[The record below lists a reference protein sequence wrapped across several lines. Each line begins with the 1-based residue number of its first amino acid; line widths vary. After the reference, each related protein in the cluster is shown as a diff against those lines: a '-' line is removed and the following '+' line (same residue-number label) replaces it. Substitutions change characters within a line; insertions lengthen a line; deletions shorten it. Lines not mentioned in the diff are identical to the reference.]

1 MKESQKIRLFSVIF
15 LIVFSLSVFVTNHV
29 TRNLLDEDTSGD
41 LLLANCM
48 YDEKTLIPEDWFF
61 GNEFRIYSQLIW
73 APFFALFSDWGTV
86 RFCGTLVIQ
95 LLYLASFVF
104 MMRSARLKKSTILFG
119 CILLLLPYCVVY
131 GRIILYHSHYTM
143 YITFVFLILGLI
155 FRITGGKTKKNRV
168 VPGILLAVCCI
179 FSSLSGIREIYIF
192 LGPLCALTFWQ
203 LIVNRKKDFLLPSLF
218 CLMMGVAGWMINR
231 FVILDMIHVGV
242 ENASKIEFK
251 GISKVYMTLFAVFRQ
266 FGYRSGVNRLSFLG
280 IMSLAGIAVTVYV
293 LIRSGEALIVER
305 DGKRQILRG
314 LLLVQLAINFVT
326 FLFYEPPHVSRYDY
340 SRYLVPSSVW
350 VIPLLCCSFE
360 ENRALFRRIM
370 YIGMCCV
377 FIGNGLINLVFFQN
391 SNHFS
396 QDYDG
401 LAYHATDTVEKYS
414 GAAAFIQ
421 NEGYDL
427 GYAVNDANV
436 LIEKMNGLPVVWLE
450 KTVDGGMIY
459 RDLLTRK
466 SFRELPAQKTFFLGS
481 FNDVSSFRAL
491 PCSEGSE
498 LVFSEGDVYIYE
510 LAEQTVLKAYLDSR
524 TR

>member
-1 MKESQKIRLFSVIF
+1 MKESQKIKLFSIIFVIVFLFSVFI
-15 LIVFSLSVFVTNHV
+15 TNHV

-48 YDEKTLIPEDWFF
+48 YEEKTLIPEDWFF
-61 GNEFRIYSQLIW
+61 GNEFRIYSQLLW
-73 APFFALFSDWGTV
+73 VPFFALFSDWGTV
-86 RFCGTLVIQ
+86 RFCGTFVIL

-104 MMRSARLKKSTILFG
+104 MMRSARLKKSTVLFG

-143 YITFVFLILGLI
+143 YITFAFLILGLI
-155 FRITGGKTKKNRV
+155 FRITDEETKKRRMGRLI
-168 VPGILLAVCCI
+168 PLAVCCV

-203 LIVNRKKDFLLPSLF
+203 LIVNRKRDFLLPSLF
-218 CLMMGVAGWMINR
+218 CLMMGIAGWMINH

-251 GISKVYMTLFAVFRQ
+251 GMSKVYMTLFAIFRQ
-266 FGYRSGVNRLSFLG
+266 FGYRSGINRMSFLG
-280 IMSLAGIAVTVYV
+280 IMSLAGVAVSVYV
-293 LIRSGEALIVER
+293 LIRSGESLVAEQ
-305 DGKRQILRG
+305 DGKLQILKG
-314 LLLVQLAINFVT
+314 LLMVQLAINFAT

-360 ENRALFRRIM
+360 ENKAVFRRIL
-370 YIGMCCV
+370 YIGMCCI
-377 FIGNGLINLVFFQN
+377 FIGNGLINLAFFQN
-391 SNHFS
+391 SNHFT

-401 LAYHATDTVEKYS
+401 LAYHSTSTVKNYA
-414 GAAAFIQ
+414 GAVAFIQ

-450 KTVDGGMIY
+450 KTVDGGLIY

-466 SFRELPAQKTFFLGS
+466 SFREIPAQKTFFLGS
-481 FNDVSSFRAL
+481 YNDVSSFRAL

-510 LAEQTVLKAYLDSR
+510 LADQTVLKTYLDSR